1 MWILSTFWNKRIISL
16 KVCIILSLLTFHPV
30 ILLAAD
36 YRIDMFS
43 PALESNSFWKRMK
56 LFSKA
61 AADDLNIDLRFH
73 FVDYDRNKN
82 VDQVKTLLSSQDKTD
97 GIIFQ
102 SLKKNGALLIQLAEK
117 YQTPAILFNAGLDTK
132 TKQSFGAPRQKYK
145 YWLGELLPDDED
157 AGYQLAIALI
167 ERAKQL
173 NLYHDDRKIHLFGI
187 IGAYAEGG
195 SFERVRGFKRAV
207 QSDPSIKYFQ
217 HVQGYWS
224 QERAKRKALGL
235 FKRYPTTRVVW
246 TANDPMALGV
256 IEAAEIVGKIPGKNL
271 LVGGVDWTESGIQAI
286 EEKKMVTSVGGHFM
300 DGAWSLVLFFD
311 YLNGQDFKTEKVSY
325 KSKMKLIN
333 RKNLKQ
339 YRLLFRSELWSQ
351 IDFKRFSKYYNPSI
365 KTYDFSIGKVLAQ
378 LK

>member
-117 YQTPAILFNAGLDTK
+117 
-132 TKQSFGAPRQKYK
+132 
-145 YWLGELLPDDED
+145 
-157 AGYQLAIALI
+157 
-167 ERAKQL
+167 
-173 NLYHDDRKIHLFGI
+173 
-187 IGAYAEGG
+187 
-195 SFERVRGFKRAV
+195 
-207 QSDPSIKYFQ
+207 
-217 HVQGYWS
+217 
-224 QERAKRKALGL
+224 
-235 FKRYPTTRVVW
+235 
-246 TANDPMALGV
+246 
-256 IEAAEIVGKIPGKNL
+256 
-271 LVGGVDWTESGIQAI
+271 
-286 EEKKMVTSVGGHFM
+286 
-300 DGAWSLVLFFD
+300 
-311 YLNGQDFKTEKVSY
+311 
-325 KSKMKLIN
+325 
-333 RKNLKQ
+333 
-339 YRLLFRSELWSQ
+339 
-351 IDFKRFSKYYNPSI
+351 
-365 KTYDFSIGKVLAQ
+365 
-378 LK
+378 